1 MRTVSPF
8 LVAVSQIFSHSYKQ
22 QSVLQIVMED
32 DFGADGNDSVHS
44 AGSKS
49 ISVAESKNSI
59 REKFKEK
66 DVLKDEIYDSIQ
78 EALLGTTILEVP
90 RVSREV
96 IENLD
101 L

>member
-1 MRTVSPF
+1 
-8 LVAVSQIFSHSYKQ
+8 
-22 QSVLQIVMED
+22 MED